1 MCAAASGVVVVN
13 GSIERLSII
22 ELLTHVLAIV
32 ERFGFFFFSVG
43 PRVASCVRVCGRRRA
58 PPPSIDQSTVDG
70 KDPALRRHVAVADDF
85 VFS

>member
-32 ERFGFFFFSVG
+32 ERFGFFFFLLAPESPVVCVCVG
-43 PRVASCVRVCGRRRA
+43 GGGHLPLLSINRLSMGRIRRYGA
-58 PPPSIDQSTVDG
+58 MWP
-70 KDPALRRHVAVADDF
+70 
-85 VFS
+85 